1 MNTLTRLLLLALGA
15 VLATAPVSARP
26 TELKPEF
33 VATLLRAYL
42 EIQTALAADDL
53 SAARLAAES
62 LLASAAKAPELTSLT
77 APVKN
82 IAHAADLASARKS
95 FLAASHEMIRLVETP
110 GVPGGEKLYLAHCPM
125 AFGGTGGDWLQ
136 SDKTVNNPY
145 YGSRMLRCGTVKPV
159 ARHSQ

>member
-1 MNTLTRLLLLALGA
+1 MNTLARLLLLALGV
-15 VLATAPVSARP
+15 VLATAPAPARP

-33 VATLLRAYL
+33 VATLLPAYL

-62 LLASAAKAPELTSLT
+62 LLASAAKGPELTSLT

-82 IAHAADLASARKS
+82 IAGAADLASARKS
-95 FLAASHEMIRLVETP
+95 FLAASHEMIRLVEKP
-110 GVPGGEKLYLAHCPM
+110 GVTGNAPLYVAHCPM
-125 AFGGTGGDWLQ
+125 AFGGKGGDWLQ

-145 YGSRMLRCGTVKPV
+145 YGSRMLRCGTIIAV
-159 ARHSQ
+159 AGRSQ